1 MADVIRTWQADAVP
15 NSTNQIPSRHFLT
28 GNELLEMISGQLSV
42 PHAEQ
47 TKLKL
52 VHFILENGSADLLQ
66 NLKERAQK
74 GLGKRKEWSPG
85 DITSHK

>member
-1 MADVIRTWQADAVP
+1 MSKCNVSEVLQALE
-15 NSTNQIPSRHFLT
+15 QLSR
-28 GNELLEMISGQLSV
+28 NELLEMISGQLSV

-74 GLGKRKEWSPG
+74 RLGKRKERSLG
-85 DITSHK
+85 DITSHKRCCLGEVR

>member
-1 MADVIRTWQADAVP
+1 MSKCNVSEVLQALE
-15 NSTNQIPSRHFLT
+15 QLSR
-28 GNELLEMISGQLSV
+28 NELLEMISGQLSV

-74 GLGKRKEWSPG
+74 RLGKRKEQSPG
-85 DITSHK
+85 DITSHKRRCLGEVR